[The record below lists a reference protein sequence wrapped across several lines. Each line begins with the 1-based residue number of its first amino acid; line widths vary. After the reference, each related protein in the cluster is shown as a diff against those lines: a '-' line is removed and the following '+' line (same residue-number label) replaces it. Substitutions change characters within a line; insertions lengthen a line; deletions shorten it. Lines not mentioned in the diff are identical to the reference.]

1 VISNKTGFPA
11 PPKKRLGDILIAN
24 GLVSQEDLEKALA
37 EQKRSAERLGQ
48 ILVSEG
54 TINRL
59 ALSQV
64 IAEQCGLPHIDLRKD
79 QVDPKTAKRLNPETC
94 RELGCIPV
102 RQMKGVLEIAVVD
115 PWEIP
120 AIHERPM
127 SLTLMRVSGDF
138 FTVATRNAPISPSPR
153 PR

>member
-11 PPKKRLGDILIAN
+11 PPKKRLGDILIAK
-24 GLVSQEDLEKALA
+24 GLISREDLEKALA

-54 TINRL
+54 YVNRL
-59 ALSQV
+59 VLSQA

-79 QVDPKTAKRLNPETC
+79 QVDPKTAKRLDPEIC

-102 RQMKGVLEIAVVD
+102 RQRKGNLEIAVVD
-115 PWEIP
+115 PWEVP
-120 AIHERPM
+120 AIHERLSTM
-127 SLTLMRVSGDF
+127 FSEKLQYLVTSEFDIVVF
-138 FTVATRNAPISPSPR
+138 
-153 PR
+153 